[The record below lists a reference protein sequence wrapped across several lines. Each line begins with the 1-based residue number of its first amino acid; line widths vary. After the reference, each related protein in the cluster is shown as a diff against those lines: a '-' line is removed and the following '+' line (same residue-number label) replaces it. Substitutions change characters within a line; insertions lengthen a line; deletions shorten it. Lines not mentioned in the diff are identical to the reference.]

1 MKKKTKR
8 VTFTALTGVF
18 FLFFILSCTTVS
30 FDKEIFQ
37 FFSKVRPHPGN
48 PDSHYLLACYYQER
62 GRHREAIEEFRKV
75 ALINPDHVKAYNGMG
90 VSYDLLGD
98 FPRAVESYKTALK
111 LNPNLNY
118 VHNNLGYSY
127 LLQGKFD
134 EAIVTFNQAIALND
148 SNKQTHNNLGLAYAE
163 SGQFDL
169 AMAEFE
175 KAGDEA
181 KAHYNMAQVYL
192 KKGLYNEAKSQYAN
206 ALDLNPSLTM
216 VRTGLEAA
224 HVLARIFLPVPVKT
238 EPKDWIMPD
247 RGTVDK
253 KESEK
258 IAIEDQ
264 KTPLVVE
271 IVKEELNEPPT
282 YESHAHQEMGVP
294 DQLMIVAMKEVN
306 SLQMASDQS
315 VTRELKSQENST
327 PDQRMEPKQLNSLRE
342 VGVEI
347 SNGNGVNRMARRVGN
362 YLKEKGF
369 NVVRLTNANN
379 FSHSE
384 TEIYFHKGHGDDARQ
399 LAEQIISKL
408 ENMKEL
414 KQLDRPNIKIKVII
428 GKDLISKNKSFGD
441 QKS

>member
-1 MKKKTKR
+1 MGEKTKR
-8 VTFTALTGVF
+8 VIFTVLIGSF
-18 FLFFILSCTTVS
+18 FLFFIFSCTTVS
-30 FDKEIFQ
+30 FDKEIVQ

-62 GRHREAIEEFRKV
+62 GRHKEAIEEFRKT

-98 FPRAVESYKTALK
+98 FQKAIESYKTALK
-111 LNPNLNY
+111 LDPNLDY

-127 LLQGKFD
+127 LLQGKFH
-134 EAIVTFNQAIALND
+134 EAIVAFNQAISLND
-148 SNKQTHNNLGLAYAE
+148 SNRQTHNNLGLAYAE
-163 SGQFDL
+163 TGQFDL
-169 AMAEFE
+169 AMLEFK

-181 KAHYNMAQVYL
+181 RAHYNMAQVYL
-192 KKGLYNEAKSQYAN
+192 KKGLYNEAKSHYAN
-206 ALDLNPSLTM
+206 ALTLNPSLTM
-216 VRTGLEAA
+216 VHTGLEAA
-224 HVLARIFLPVPVKT
+224 HVLARIFLPIPVKT
-238 EPKDWIMPD
+238 EAKAWIIPD
-247 RGTVDK
+247 KGTVDK

-258 IAIEDQ
+258 AAIEDE
-264 KTPLVVE
+264 KTPLMVQ

-282 YESHAHQEMGVP
+282 YESHTNQEMRGP
-294 DQLMIVAMKEVN
+294 DQVMIVAMKEV
-306 SLQMASDQS
+306 SSPQTASDQS
-315 VTRELKSQENST
+315 VTRELKSQET
-327 PDQRMEPKQLNSLRE
+327 PVPGQSMEVKQQYSLKE

-362 YLKEKGF
+362 YLREKGF

-384 TEIYFHKGHGDDARQ
+384 TQIYFHKGHGDDARQ

-428 GKDLISKNKSFGD
+428 GKDLISQNKSFGE
-441 QKS
+441 QQS

>member
-8 VTFTALTGVF
+8 VTFTVLAGGF

-30 FDKEIFQ
+30 FDKEIVQ
-37 FFSKVRPHPGN
+37 FFTKVRPQPGN

-62 GRHREAIEEFRKV
+62 GRHKEAIEEFRKV
-75 ALINPDHVKAYNGMG
+75 ALINPDHVKAYNAMG

-98 FPRAVESYKTALK
+98 FQKAIESYKIALK
-111 LNPNLNY
+111 LNPNLDY

-127 LLQGKFD
+127 LLQGKFH
-134 EAIVTFNQAIALND
+134 EAIVAFNQAIALND
-148 SNKQTHNNLGLAYAE
+148 ANKQTHNNLGLAYAE
-163 SGQFDL
+163 TGQFDL
-169 AMAEFE
+169 AMTEFR

-192 KKGLYNEAKSQYAN
+192 KKGLYNEAKSQYAD
-206 ALDLNPSLTM
+206 ALNLNPSVTM

-224 HVLARIFLPVPVKT
+224 HVLAKIFLPVPVKT
-238 EPKDWIMPD
+238 EPKDWIIPD
-247 RGTVDK
+247 GGIVE
-253 KESEK
+253 KEISEK
-258 IAIEDQ
+258 IGIKDQ
-264 KTPLVVE
+264 KSPLVVE

-282 YESHAHQEMGVP
+282 YESRANLEMGAP
-294 DQLMIVAMKEVN
+294 DQVMIVAMKEVN
-306 SLQMASDQS
+306 SLQLASDQS
-315 VTRELKSQENST
+315 VATELKKQENSA
-327 PDQRMEPKQLNSLRE
+327 PDQKTEPKQQNSLRE

-379 FSHSE
+379 FSYSE
-384 TEIYFHKGHGDDARQ
+384 TQIYFHKGHGDNARQ

-428 GKDLISKNKSFGD
+428 GRDLISKNKSFGD